1 MSSSRNP
8 GEAERDARN
17 EGLKQEQERLA
28 DPAHHTPDEDTDDP
42 IPADQLGGTD
52 DAADSIDRLKNPPQV
67 DGPREENNDMV

>member
-8 GEAERDARN
+8 GEAARDAQN
-17 EGLKQEQERLA
+17 QGLKQEQERLR
-28 DPAHHTPDEDTDDP
+28 DPAHLTPDEEKGEP

-52 DAADSIDRLKNPPQV
+52 SPPDSIERLKNPPQV